1 MVRAEDSCLLLEQAH
16 DDVLVDLDADG
27 NVDGREDVVD
37 DVDLL
42 VLIDGPEFEVQ
53 V

>member
-1 MVRAEDSCLLLEQAH
+1 MVRAEDSCLLLEQPH
-16 DDVLVDLDADG
+16 DYVLVDLDADG